1 MRCCEADSFRDRSR
15 SLVAMCA
22 HILTGSN
29 SMSRCSDWLK
39 NEDVREGSDLD
50 SGPSQRTID
59 RAISLIGNH
68 GEEIIVK
75 LWEGLD
81 ARYHFDNTDA
91 NTDGF
96 AVVVN
101 GSEAELDAVGYPRDL
116 KDQSGKQVGLLTAEL
131 QKSKMTFF
139 VRAYKGNTPP
149 SGEGRGSAVRK
160 KIERRS
166 PRRLQPR
173 RRSPPMRAW
182 STDRPLLRSGSASCG
197 SPRRLRDSVFQPPAR
212 RFSLY
217 LFR

>member
-1 MRCCEADSFRDRSR
+1 MRFCEADSFRDRSR
-15 SLVAMCA
+15 PLVAMCA

-91 NTDGF
+91 NTYGF

-116 KDQSGKQVGLLTAEL
+116 KDQSGKQVGFLTAEL
-131 QKSKMTFF
+131 QKSNMTFF

-149 SGEGRGSAVRK
+149 SGEGRGVRRDMGG
-160 KIERRS
+160 EA
-166 PRRLQPR
+166 P
-173 RRSPPMRAW
+173 
-182 STDRPLLRSGSASCG
+182 CG
-197 SPRRLRDSVFQPPAR
+197 RK
-212 RFSLY
+212 
-217 LFR
+217 

>member
-1 MRCCEADSFRDRSR
+1 MSR
-15 SLVAMCA
+15 IIVAVCM
-22 HILTGSN
+22 HIQMGSN

-75 LWEGLD
+75 LWKGLD

-116 KDQSGKQVGLLTAEL
+116 KDQSGKQVGFLTAEL
-131 QKSKMTFF
+131 QK
-139 VRAYKGNTPP
+139 
-149 SGEGRGSAVRK
+149 
-160 KIERRS
+160 
-166 PRRLQPR
+166 
-173 RRSPPMRAW
+173 
-182 STDRPLLRSGSASCG
+182 
-197 SPRRLRDSVFQPPAR
+197 
-212 RFSLY
+212 
-217 LFR
+217 